1 MGGAQNKKHGAG
13 EISLHARFF
22 VWINQADGKKADG
35 AKDGQKGRAAY
46 TALDISQSH
55 QSR

>member
-1 MGGAQNKKHGAG
+1 MGGAQKKKHGAG

-22 VWINQADGKKADG
+22 VWINQADGKSRRVKRRLKRENG
-35 AKDGQKGRAAY
+35 Y

>member
-1 MGGAQNKKHGAG
+1 MGGAQKKKHGAG
-13 EISLHARFF
+13 EISLHARFLF
-22 VWINQADGKKADG
+22 CAAAGR
-35 AKDGQKGRAAY
+35 QKQTGRRLKRENGY